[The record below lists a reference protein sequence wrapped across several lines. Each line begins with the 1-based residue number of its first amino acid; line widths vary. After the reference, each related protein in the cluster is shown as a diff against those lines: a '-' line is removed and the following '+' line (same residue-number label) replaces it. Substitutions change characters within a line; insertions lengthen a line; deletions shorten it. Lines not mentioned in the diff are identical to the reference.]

1 MTFLVQSKTLPVTE
15 AMRKFAEAQ
24 VQKILKTGQRIEK
37 ITLFLEAVKRR
48 RNDVKAMTAKF
59 HIDIPG
65 KNIVIARHARDMY
78 EAIVDAANRS
88 TRYLL
93 RQKERRVTAK
103 RLTRLNRIVAG
114 ATI

>member
-1 MTFLVQSKTLPVTE
+1 MTFIVQSKTLQVTD
-15 AMRKFAEAQ
+15 AMRDFAEAQ
-24 VQKILKTGQRIEK
+24 AQKILKTGQRVEK

-48 RNDVKAMTAKF
+48 KNDVKAMTAKF

-65 KNIVIARHARDMY
+65 KNIVITRRARDMY

-93 RQKERRVTAK
+93 RQKERRVTSK
-103 RLTRLNRIVAG
+103 RLNRTPRIGLAV
-114 ATI
+114 